1 MNMDISE
8 TLEPRSDQQ
17 NYDDY
22 IAGPKIVTVSG
33 ASRGTSEQ
41 PVNIELVEFPGRPY
55 KPSKSMRRV
64 IAAAWGT
71 DASQYVGKQLKLYGD
86 PTVLW
91 AGKPVGGIRIEALS
105 HIDKPLDVA
114 LTVSKGKRQKF
125 TVHPLQEAPA
135 PDWDDLIAQTAGD
148 YDRLKQLW
156 TWAQQ
161 NGADQAVL
169 DRIQNAAQPQEEDK

>member
-1 MNMDISE
+1 QGAQEDGAIIMNMDISE

-33 ASRGTSEQ
+33 VSKGTSEQ
-41 PVNIELVEFPGRPY
+41 PVNIELVEFRGRPY
-55 KPSKSMRRV
+55 KPAKSMRRV
-64 IAAAWGT
+64 TAAAWGT

-105 HIDKPLDVA
+105 HIDKPLEVA
-114 LTVSKGKRQKF
+114 LTVSKGKRTKI
-125 TVHPLQEAPA
+125 TVQPLQQQP
-135 PDWDDLIAQTAGD
+135 PTDWQ
-148 YDRLKQLW
+148 
-156 TWAQQ
+156 
-161 NGADQAVL
+161 
-169 DRIQNAAQPQEEDK
+169 